1 METNSQPCDVH
12 LPLQSIDNIQMLA
25 LSPTSSPVKKKQN
38 IIEYEVQDYNSSIY
52 IYYLFDTINFGPKS
66 FCINQSSFSL
76 HSEKYNTMA
85 TLGIKIKEANLL
97 FLTKQGYI

>member
-38 IIEYEVQDYNSSIY
+38 IIEYEVQDYN
-52 IYYLFDTINFGPKS
+52 
-66 FCINQSSFSL
+66 
-76 HSEKYNTMA
+76 
-85 TLGIKIKEANLL
+85 
-97 FLTKQGYI
+97 